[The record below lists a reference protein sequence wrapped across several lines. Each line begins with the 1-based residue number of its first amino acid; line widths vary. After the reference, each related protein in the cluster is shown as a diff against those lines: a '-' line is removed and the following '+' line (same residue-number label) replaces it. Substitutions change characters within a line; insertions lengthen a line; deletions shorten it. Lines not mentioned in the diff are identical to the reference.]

1 MNIYDILNRARS
13 LKEEYRLDSV
23 TPERLGALHEDTLK
37 YINEYQL
44 LASSPSLHKI
54 YASVSAM
61 QSDNS
66 PKSDLTGKPLKPGQ
80 LVVIVPANQSDA
92 TAGDVYRYDGPSGNT
107 SAWTFVSKIGG
118 VPADA
123 ELSATS
129 TNPPQNKVVTE
140 KLTELESE
148 MFSNIILSIH
158 DGSNIIKQSL
168 TKGKFY
174 TVYNKTTDTLTFRTC
189 NADGTVIQDISTS
202 SGIQS
207 GKHIFFIA
215 EDNTDYIRI
224 YSSVDGVVE
233 ITPLEKIITTF
244 TIHSFD
250 NNKKEVIKDSDWT
263 ANGSYIDVQGALRT
277 NPFLFIDG
285 AITNTML
292 ITVYSWSENEFLGK
306 GVFENTKYI
315 ALALKKGE
323 KLFYSVDTDCRKED
337 EIEVVPNITIDDSV
351 GFAIFYNGNSCTK
364 PIKYSS
370 KIKLNENPTQI
381 HYYHGMIYLGFST
394 STFDNIVWRTD
405 NHNLIPTHI
414 VYSFN
419 RVVDSVKILDESAI
433 SISIGND
440 TYNSVN
446 NVIPIPE
453 ATNTKGGYMSAED
466 KEKLDSLNPEIV
478 ITGSGVSKN
487 ASAFGF
493 LPNKTAEEN
502 KIALENAISS
512 LGGNGTVLIDY
523 PGVYPLNGTILIP
536 SNTTLLF
543 GSGVKISQPETNKAI
558 LFANEGAAT
567 QTYDENIKIIGL
579 NLISNGVR
587 VTSGNTILIGLVGH
601 VSFNYV
607 KNLVIDNYVI
617 EDMGES
623 GYGLQINAFE
633 NVTVKNCTIRGKK
646 DGIHFGRGI
655 YFTVRDCI
663 FECYDDAIALNGV
676 DFTESNPE
684 VGWIKHGL
692 IENIK
697 DLSSSNHSAAGHFCR
712 MMGGVWKNWES
723 GAEVSNSH
731 TVVVNDNGVKKL
743 YRVSVY
749 GYSPYDELK
758 LISTTRP
765 SLDTVGS
772 HQQLDTQ
779 TVKDKN
785 GNDKTVS
792 IRWNLIMKGEDVGY
806 DGGVEDVT
814 FRNIYMQK
822 SRTFNI
828 QYYFDRGI
836 WLRAAVSGALGT
848 SVMRDLV
855 FDHIILDQSF
865 NKQYLFD
872 NNCPTQNIKVTNSVI
887 RNVNSIFKCS
897 NILGEIP
904 DIPYPDTNILLSNNT
919 YCRNNGMEI
928 VNNADTNRTINLKMV
943 GSFHEGNNFS
953 VYSTNTNVIS
963 KDI

>member
-1 MNIYDILNRARS
+1 MKVKIKQFRNRAKEPVAGLTPEHAIYDKNGV
-13 LKEEYRLDSV
+13 RLDAKLGNVNLQEFRDLQQQGIKSIKNQEIQSV
-23 TPERLGALHEDTLK
+23 QTITAREAE
-37 YINEYQL
+37 I
-44 LASSPSLHKI
+44 LA
-54 YASVSAM
+54 
-61 QSDNS
+61 
-66 PKSDLTGKPLKPGQ
+66 KSDASNISSNAVGLK
-80 LVVIVPANQSDA
+80 
-92 TAGDVYRYDGPSGNT
+92 GNNVEEKLT
-107 SAWTFVSKIGG
+107 SAS
-118 VPADA
+118 D
-123 ELSATS
+123 
-129 TNPPQNKVVTE
+129 
-140 KLTELESE
+140 KLTELEGKVLH
-148 MFSNIILSIH
+148 NIVLSIH
-158 DGSNIIKQSL
+158 DGNNIIKQSL

-174 TVYNKTTDTLTFRTC
+174 TVYNKTDATLLLRTC
-189 NADGTVIQDISTS
+189 NADGTVIQDISTA

-207 GKHIFFIA
+207 GKYIFFITK
-215 EDNTDYIRI
+215 DNTEYIKT
-224 YSSVDGVVE
+224 YSTTTNGVVE
-233 ITPLEKIITTF
+233 IIPLEKNITTT
-244 TIHSFD
+244 TIDAFV
-250 NNKKEVIKDSDWT
+250 NNEKEVIKNSDWGAT
-263 ANGSYIDVQGALRT
+263 GSYTDNQGKLRT
-277 NPFLFIDG
+277 NPFLFVDG
-285 AITNTML
+285 AITDTMY

-306 GVFENTKYI
+306 GLFENTKYI
-315 ALALKKGE
+315 ALNIKQDE

-337 EIEVVPNITIDDSV
+337 EIEIVHNVTIDDSIGNAV
-351 GFAIFYNGNSCTK
+351 SYNGYTCTK

-370 KIKLNENPTQI
+370 KIKLNETPAQI
-381 HYYHGMIYLGFST
+381 FYYHGLIYLGYSR
-394 STFDNIVWRTD
+394 STFDNIVWKTD

-414 VYSFN
+414 AYSFD
-419 RVVDSVKILDESAI
+419 RIVDSVKILDESAT

-446 NVIPIPE
+446 NVISIPK

-567 QTYDENIKIIGL
+567 QTYNENIKIIGL
-579 NLISNGVR
+579 NLISNGVK

-601 VSFNYV
+601 VSFNYI
-607 KNLVIDNYVI
+607 KNLIIDNYVI
-617 EDMGES
+617 EDMGIS

-633 NVTVKNCTIRGKK
+633 NVIVKNCSIRGMK
-646 DGIHFGRGI
+646 DGIHFGRGQ
-655 YFTVRDCI
+655 YFTVRDCV

-676 DFTESNPE
+676 DFTHSNPE
-684 VGWIKHGL
+684 VGWIKHGV
-692 IENIK
+692 IENLK
-697 DLSSSNHSAAGHFCR
+697 DLSSKEHDAAGHLCR
-712 MMGGVWKNWES
+712 MMGGIWKNWES
-723 GAEVSNSH
+723 GIKVTPSH
-731 TVVVNDNGVKKL
+731 TVVVNDNGIKKL

-749 GYSPYDELK
+749 SYSPYDELK
-758 LISTTRP
+758 LTSVTKP
-765 SLDTVGS
+765 SLDVVGT
-772 HQQLDTQ
+772 HQLLDIQ
-779 TVKDKN
+779 TVKDKD
-785 GNDKTVS
+785 GNDKTVG
-792 IRWNLIMKGEDVGY
+792 IQWVLIMKGDDVGY

-828 QYYFDRGI
+828 QYYFDKGI
-836 WLRAAVSGALGT
+836 WLRAAVSNALGT

-855 FDHIILDQSF
+855 FDNIIIDQSF
-865 NKQYLFD
+865 NKQFLFE

-904 DIPYPDTNILLSNNT
+904 DIPYPNTNILLSNNT
-919 YCRNNGMEI
+919 YCKNDGMEI

-943 GSFHEGNNFS
+943 GSFYEGNNFS
-953 VYSTNTNVIS
+953 IYSTNTNVIS

>member
-1 MNIYDILNRARS
+1 M
-13 LKEEYRLDSV
+13 
-23 TPERLGALHEDTLK
+23 
-37 YINEYQL
+37 
-44 LASSPSLHKI
+44 
-54 YASVSAM
+54 
-61 QSDNS
+61 
-66 PKSDLTGKPLKPGQ
+66 
-80 LVVIVPANQSDA
+80 
-92 TAGDVYRYDGPSGNT
+92 
-107 SAWTFVSKIGG
+107 
-118 VPADA
+118 
-123 ELSATS
+123 
-129 TNPPQNKVVTE
+129 
-140 KLTELESE
+140 
-148 MFSNIILSIH
+148 
-158 DGSNIIKQSL
+158 
-168 TKGKFY
+168 
-174 TVYNKTTDTLTFRTC
+174 
-189 NADGTVIQDISTS
+189 
-202 SGIQS
+202 
-207 GKHIFFIA
+207 
-215 EDNTDYIRI
+215 
-224 YSSVDGVVE
+224 
-233 ITPLEKIITTF
+233 
-244 TIHSFD
+244 
-250 NNKKEVIKDSDWT
+250 
-263 ANGSYIDVQGALRT
+263 
-277 NPFLFIDG
+277 
-285 AITNTML
+285 
-292 ITVYSWSENEFLGK
+292 
-306 GVFENTKYI
+306 
-315 ALALKKGE
+315 
-323 KLFYSVDTDCRKED
+323 
-337 EIEVVPNITIDDSV
+337 
-351 GFAIFYNGNSCTK
+351 
-364 PIKYSS
+364 
-370 KIKLNENPTQI
+370 
-381 HYYHGMIYLGFST
+381 
-394 STFDNIVWRTD
+394 
-405 NHNLIPTHI
+405 
-414 VYSFN
+414 
-419 RVVDSVKILDESAI
+419 
-433 SISIGND
+433 
-440 TYNSVN
+440 
-446 NVIPIPE
+446 
-453 ATNTKGGYMSAED
+453 
-466 KEKLDSLNPEIV
+466 
-478 ITGSGVSKN
+478 
-487 ASAFGF
+487 
-493 LPNKTAEEN
+493 
-502 KIALENAISS
+502 
-512 LGGNGTVLIDY
+512 
-523 PGVYPLNGTILIP
+523 NGTILIP

-567 QTYDENIKIIGL
+567 QTYNENIKIIGL

-633 NVTVKNCTIRGKK
+633 NVTVKNCIIRGMK
-646 DGIHFGRGI
+646 DGIHFGRGR

-697 DLSSSNHSAAGHFCR
+697 DLSSINHSAAGHFCR

-723 GAEVSNSH
+723 GIEVTNSY
-731 TVVVNDNGVKKL
+731 TVVVDDNGVKKL

-749 GYSPYDELK
+749 AYSPYDELK

-765 SLDTVGS
+765 SLDVVGT

-836 WLRAAVSGALGT
+836 WLRAAVSNALGT

-855 FDHIILDQSF
+855 FDNIIIDQSF
-865 NKQYLFD
+865 NKQFLIE

-887 RNVNSIFKCS
+887 RNVSSIFKCS

-919 YCRNNGMEI
+919 YCRNGGIEI
-928 VNNADTNRTINLKMV
+928 VNNSDTNRTINLKMV
-943 GSFHEGNNFS
+943 GSFHEGDNFS